1 MCLGILDARLGIFQT
16 GISAAC
22 IAEILPKIELNC
34 KIILYAD
41 DTTLVFMH
49 KDLVEFE
56 KIINLNIILLSRWLL
71 NNNLVINYDKSHFL
85 LIGSKN
91 SNNFNVNIN
100 NKSIQRTLEL
110 KILGLTFDE
119 FLKFD
124 KHIETRVQ
132 KTSKFIRVFA
142 KLRHFMPSFSLSLML
157 RVITFSAHRETAYPL
172 LKKLKWIKLKDIIT
186 SCVIFQTSLI

>member
-1 MCLGILDARLGIFQT
+1 
-16 GISAAC
+16 
-22 IAEILPKIELNC
+22 
-34 KIILYAD
+34 
-41 DTTLVFMH
+41 
-49 KDLVEFE
+49 
-56 KIINLNIILLSRWLL
+56 L

-100 NKSIQRTLEL
+100 NKSIRRTLEL

-142 KLRHFMPSFSLSLML
+142 KLRHFMPSFFLSLM
-157 RVITFSAHRETAYPL
+157 SQAL
-172 LKKLKWIKLKDIIT
+172 LLPQMTYCCDLSGALLMINI
-186 SCVIFQTSLI
+186 S

>member
-1 MCLGILDARLGIFQT
+1 
-16 GISAAC
+16 
-22 IAEILPKIELNC
+22 
-34 KIILYAD
+34 
-41 DTTLVFMH
+41 MH

-100 NKSIQRTLEL
+100 NKSIGRTLEL
-110 KILGLTFDE
+110 KILDLTFNE

-142 KLRHFMPSFSLSLML
+142 KLRHFMPSFFLSLMFKVL
-157 RVITFSAHRETAYPL
+157 LLPQIIYGCEVWGFNFDKYLKKLEVLQNIMARVITFSAHRETAYPL
-172 LKKLKWIKLKDIIT
+172 FK
-186 SCVIFQTSLI
+186 